1 MALGRAW
8 ASIDVLPNMLSAVV
22 RVSALRSHTRADYVR
37 RFHERGWA
45 VVPYRAMWPVR
56 IVVST
61 PSLQLFCRIRKA
73 QEPMGVQTFR
83 PELAVEG
90 FDEAVVRRLARP

>member
-1 MALGRAW
+1 MQCDRDVVSDRRMR
-8 ASIDVLPNMLSAVV
+8 SIL
-22 RVSALRSHTRADYVR
+22 
-37 RFHERGWA
+37 
-45 VVPYRAMWPVR
+45 

-61 PSLQLFCRIRKA
+61 PILHLFAGVRKR

-90 FDEAVVRRLARP
+90 FDEAIISRLSRPGEVQRNAALVSS